1 MALNRPY
8 FSATWQEMKDAAELD
23 RVGVLEELAHR
34 TSKGARKLAEEL
46 AGGAEL
52 ANPTHATKHKRL
64 AFAPESL

>member
-1 MALNRPY
+1 MSVDRPY
-8 FSATWQEMKDAAELD
+8 FSATWQEMKDAAEVD

-46 AGGAEL
+46 AGGAEQ
-52 ANPTHATKHKRL
+52 ANPTHASKRKVL